1 MSEEKKVTSATEWED
16 IPAEKFQIIGTDD
29 FSGDII
35 ARPKVGYWADA
46 WRRFRENKIALV
58 ALIILIVL
66 LFMVIFGP
74 AISGYNFEQM
84 DTSAINQLPSSEHW
98 FGTDSLG
105 RDLFAR
111 VWQAGRVSLAIGIVG
126 AVVASVVGSIY
137 GGIASYFGGIV
148 DDIMM
153 RIVDIISAVPTLL
166 VVVLLSVVLKA
177 PMDKLFLQNES
188 LRGIGLLG
196 PGLFSIFIVISLL
209 YWTNMA
215 RMTRGQILALK
226 GQEFVTA
233 ARALG
238 TPHSRIIFKHLIPNA
253 MGAIIVSAMVQIPN
267 AIFVE
272 AFLSFLGLGVSA
284 PMVSLGSLTSNAV
297 SGVYSYPYQLLFP
310 AALISIIILCFNLV
324 GDGLRDALD
333 PRMKNR

>member
-1 MSEEKKVTSATEWED
+1 MSTEENKVTSATEWED

-58 ALIILIVL
+58 ALIILVVMVI
-66 LFMVIFGP
+66 MVIFGP

-84 DTSAINQLPSSEHW
+84 DTSAINQTPNAQHW

-153 RIVDIISAVPTLL
+153 RIVE
-166 VVVLLSVVLKA
+166 VLLSIPYL
-177 PMDKLFLQNES
+177 
-188 LRGIGLLG
+188 I
-196 PGLFSIFIVISLL
+196 IVILISVVTDSKSMGTMMLAL
-209 YWTNMA
+209 TLTGWCGIA
-215 RMTRGQILALK
+215 RLVRGQMLQLKSQEYVLA
-226 GQEFVTA
+226 A
-233 ARALG
+233 NALG
-238 TPHSRIIFKHLIPNA
+238 VSPFKTIMRHMIPNT
-253 MGAIIVSAMVQIPN
+253 I
-267 AIFVE
+267 
-272 AFLSFLGLGVSA
+272 AFLSYIGLGIQPPDTSWGALASA
-284 PMVSLGSLTSNAV
+284 AQQNFMF
-297 SGVYSYPYQLLFP
+297 YPYQLFFP
-310 AALISIIILCFNLV
+310 SIMIALTMLSFTLL

-333 PRMKNR
+333 PKLRK